1 MCSATA
7 GTITTLPKEGT
18 CTIIV
23 NRPLF
28 SAPFEVRE
36 KKPGNELSVDLI
48 GVEGGGAGGVAF
60 FTASSTVLYGF
71 FAYVS
76 TNDYT

>member
-1 MCSATA
+1 M
-7 GTITTLPKEGT
+7 
-18 CTIIV
+18 
-23 NRPLF
+23 
-28 SAPFEVRE
+28 
-36 KKPGNELSVDLI
+36 DLI